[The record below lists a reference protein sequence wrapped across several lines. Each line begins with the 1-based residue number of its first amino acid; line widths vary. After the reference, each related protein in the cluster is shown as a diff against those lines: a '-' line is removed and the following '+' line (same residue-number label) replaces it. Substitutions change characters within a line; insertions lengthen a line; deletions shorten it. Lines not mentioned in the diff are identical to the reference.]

1 MKDFVNKHTYCTCSL
16 TKRAFN
22 CNRWLAVDEAD
33 GKVCALLCHNF
44 ICINTCEAKSLEFG
58 TIHHLS
64 SVGKEGGGVTSF
76 SGETEGGS
84 VVAIIE
90 FKRGDHRKLATN

>member
-1 MKDFVNKHTYCTCSL
+1 MKDFANKHTYCTCSL

-44 ICINTCEAKSLEFG
+44 ICINTCEAKSLEFWYHSPFIVCG
-58 TIHHLS
+58 
-64 SVGKEGGGVTSF
+64 EGGG
-76 SGETEGGS
+76 GGS
-84 VVAIIE
+84 HRSQG
-90 FKRGDHRKLATN
+90 KQRGDQW

>member
-1 MKDFVNKHTYCTCSL
+1 MKDFANKHTYCTCSL

-64 SVGKEGGGVTSF
+64 SVGKEGGGGHIVLRGNRGGI
-76 SGETEGGS
+76 SGS
-84 VVAIIE
+84 H
-90 FKRGDHRKLATN
+90 HRV

>member
-1 MKDFVNKHTYCTCSL
+1 MKDFANKHTYCTCSL
-16 TKRAFN
+16 AKRVFN

-33 GKVCALLCHNF
+33 GEVCALLCHNF

-64 SVGKEGGGVTSF
+64 SVGRVTSF